1 MKLLVDEEK
10 LNNIRDKARE
20 NFVPILQDDTL
31 KLIEVILQIIKPKK
45 ILEIGTAVGYSAA
58 IFAKYLDVDEENKEE
73 SFIKTIERNDR
84 RYKEAVKNINELGLD
99 KYIIPIFADA
109 TEYLTNLEE
118 DNTYDVVF
126 IDAAKGQYL
135 VFLEEAK
142 RLIKPGGVII
152 ADNVLFKGRVLG
164 GYNEHRH
171 RTAVTRLRKYIDEI
185 NEDKNLNSV
194 VLDVGDG
201 IAISVVNKK

>member
-73 SFIKTIERNDR
+73 SFIKTIEINDR

>member
-1 MKLLVDEEK
+1 VKLLVDEEK

-164 GYNEHRH
+164 EYNEHRH